1 MQLNRSKQRAFAVFA
16 ALFTLLTTVPVV
28 GQERTVWRTAR
39 DIQAGRNGAIV
50 GTVDA
55 VDTVRLMMTVRPD
68 NDSAPVRVNTDA
80 GTTRY
85 RGFGDG
91 SANDL
96 YRGERGFMRVK
107 RGDRVE
113 ISGVGSTAAAMA
125 ASDIRLL
132 GRAATPATVPS
143 PARTAT
149 TPSSPPAPRSDQLD
163 GTVRSVAAA
172 DNRFVIE
179 STDRRFYT
187 IRGTVDTPVTFRG
200 QTYRI
205 RNLEV
210 GDVVRVDTDRRTFDE
225 IRPRSIAVLRS
236 ISDTPMTTPSE
247 RTIASVA
254 GRISRV
260 DLREERIR
268 IEPQSGREVTV
279 DIGEADNEDGRT
291 YRPSEARVGDWV
303 LVSGRYDAS
312 GVLRADTV
320 RRTTR
325 DAVLRDEDDDDDEDR
340 DDEERDD
347 EEDVF
352 AREEDEEEFDD
363 EEDDRFSSIILSG
376 RIVDSLSSA
385 DYLTIRLDE
394 ANRDVEI
401 LVDDELIARTRSG
414 GYVTASQ
421 LRIGESVT
429 IRAYRHNR
437 GTYIAQTIRV
447 R

>member
-1 MQLNRSKQRAFAVFA
+1 MQLNRSKQTAFALV
-16 ALFTLLTTVPVV
+16 TGLLTLFATVPVS

-50 GTVDA
+50 GTVDG

-68 NDSAPVRVNTDA
+68 GDTAPVRVTTDA

-91 SANDL
+91 SANDV

-107 RGDRVE
+107 RGDRVD
-113 ISGVGSTAAAMA
+113 ITGVGSTAAAMA
-125 ASDIRLL
+125 ASDVRLL
-132 GRAATPATVPS
+132 GRSTTTTPATP
-143 PARTAT
+143 TTT
-149 TPSSPPAPRSDQLD
+149 TPTTTRTTPPQPAARADQID

-179 STDRRFYT
+179 SADRRFYT

-210 GDVVRVDTDRRTFDE
+210 GDVVRVDTDRRTYDE

-236 ISDTPMTTPSE
+236 VSDTPATTPSE

-260 DLREERIR
+260 DPRDERIR
-268 IEPQSGREVTV
+268 VEPESGREVIV
-279 DIGEADNEDGRT
+279 DIGDADDEGGRT

-303 LVSGRYDAS
+303 IVSGRYDAA

-320 RRTTR
+320 RRSTR
-325 DAVLRDEDDDDDEDR
+325 DAVLRDDDDDEEDR
-340 DDEERDD
+340 IFDREDDEDDEER
-347 EEDVF
+347 
-352 AREEDEEEFDD
+352 DEEEFDD
-363 EEDDRFSSIILSG
+363 EEDDRFSSIVLSG

-385 DYLTIRLDE
+385 DYLTIRLDD
-394 ANRDVEI
+394 ANRDVQV
-401 LVDDELIARTRSG
+401 LVDDELIARTRTGS
-414 GYVTASQ
+414 YITANQ